1 MINRPVYL
9 KKLIDRKQNGL
20 VKIITGVRRCGKSV
34 LLFDLYFRH
43 LVSEGVLD
51 RQIVRIQ
58 LDNSE
63 FAALRNPLKL
73 SEYIKSRITDDQD
86 YFIFIDEIQLV
97 KKIRNKDVEDDY
109 ITFLDVLNGFVSRRN
124 LDIYVTGSNSKM
136 LSKDVLTEFR
146 GRGDEVRVY
155 PLSFREFCSAR
166 EDSKENALKD
176 YMLYG
181 GMPFILSRP
190 SPESKISYLHP
201 DEGYVLNGMAVW
213 WVDENNNQQYVEI
226 SGGTWYNNEAKFVM
240 PLADVYYTAYFAPRV
255 YMDYEVNI
263 PKTGDISVNIPEGV
277 TRLTVYDDNSGYY
290 GAYSNN
296 SDGMLTLTAPEGYS
310 LYVNGSVQT
319 PEEADSLVICDGA
332 DVSAPKLLKI
342 FGNDDVSDIYSSG
355 QSLTFRFKSNAEWN
369 SYGLELYVTVLK
381 TTRFGAVAVHEA
393 FGGKLA
399 RIDGGYT
406 GSDAVDI
413 SESIDVDWIEI
424 SRDFTSG
431 NPATVVLPFALPE
444 GTEINADFYALTAV
458 VQNGNR
464 WKATLTY
471 IGDNVLPQANTP
483 YAIIVPPEISTI
495 C

>member
-1 MINRPVYL
+1 MIDRPVYL

-190 SPESKISYLHP
+190 SPESKISYLQNLFEETYIKDIVERNSIRNQGLLNSLT
-201 DEGYVLNGMAVW
+201 DEICSATGSLTSPTKLANTINSRYHSGK
-213 WVDENNNQQYVEI
+213 DEKVNNNTVASYLAHLENAFLFKEARRYDIRGKQFFNSNSKFYCVDVGLRNARLNMRQNEETHIMENVIFNDLLQRGYSVDVGVVE
-226 SGGTWYNNEAKFVM
+226 KFSKGPDGKSTRAVKEIDFVVNHGNA
-240 PLADVYYTAYFAPRV
+240 LCYIQSAFR
-255 YMDYEVNI
+255 MDTPEKENAELSPFNI
-263 PKTGDISVNIPEGV
+263 VGDSFKKIVV
-277 TRLTVYDDNSGYY
+277 TRDELSPWYDDKGVYHI
-290 GAYSNN
+290 G
-296 SDGMLTLTAPEGYS
+296 L
-310 LYVNGSVQT
+310 
-319 PEEADSLVICDGA
+319 CDF
-332 DVSAPKLLKI
+332 LLKE
-342 FGNDDVSDIYSSG
+342 DILG
-355 QSLTFRFKSNAEWN
+355 
-369 SYGLELYVTVLK
+369 
-381 TTRFGAVAVHEA
+381 
-393 FGGKLA
+393 
-399 RIDGGYT
+399 
-406 GSDAVDI
+406 
-413 SESIDVDWIEI
+413 
-424 SRDFTSG
+424 
-431 NPATVVLPFALPE
+431 
-444 GTEINADFYALTAV
+444 
-458 VQNGNR
+458 
-464 WKATLTY
+464 
-471 IGDNVLPQANTP
+471 
-483 YAIIVPPEISTI
+483 
-495 C
+495 